1 MDEYPNWFASD
12 GINNFEHFLAKFKD
26 KPIRALQIGAYT
38 GDASVW
44 IATNILTHPESVLVD
59 VDTWEGSDEAAHKHM
74 DWNNVED
81 VYDEKTKFWR
91 DANKIVKCKST
102 SDDFFSNNKN
112 DYDFIYVDGDHT
124 SYGVIKDAVNSYEV
138 LKVDGMM
145 GFDDYQWTGGVNEL
159 DRPRKAIDAFLGI
172 YSDRISLLLL
182 GYQCWVKKLK

>member
-1 MDEYPNWFASD
+1 
-12 GINNFEHFLAKFKD
+12 
-26 KPIRALQIGAYT
+26 
-38 GDASVW
+38 
-44 IATNILTHPESVLVD
+44 
-59 VDTWEGSDEAAHKHM
+59 M